1 MIAFG
6 IAILVPVLVLAVI
19 LLARSANLERQQL
32 EVRLLQVAHTLADDV
47 DRELSNLITALK
59 TLATSPSL
67 QSDNLAAFHGQA
79 VAAVEGW
86 GTGVFLVDPGT
97 LKQVLNTLV
106 PWGTLLP
113 ETGDPATVRRV
124 VETRQPQVS
133 DHFVGRVSGR
143 STFTFNVDIP
153 IIRGGKVRYVL
164 LLGLNP
170 EHPLAILQGQ
180 RGRVARSLYARI

>member
-1 MIAFG
+1 M
-6 IAILVPVLVLAVI
+6 
-19 LLARSANLERQQL
+19 
-32 EVRLLQVAHTLADDV
+32 
-47 DRELSNLITALK
+47 
-59 TLATSPSL
+59 
-67 QSDNLAAFHGQA
+67 
-79 VAAVEGW
+79 AAVEGW
-86 GTGVFLVDPGT
+86 GAGVFLVDPGT

-143 STFTFNVDIP
+143 STFNVDIP

-170 EHPLAILQGQ
+170 EHLLAILQGQ